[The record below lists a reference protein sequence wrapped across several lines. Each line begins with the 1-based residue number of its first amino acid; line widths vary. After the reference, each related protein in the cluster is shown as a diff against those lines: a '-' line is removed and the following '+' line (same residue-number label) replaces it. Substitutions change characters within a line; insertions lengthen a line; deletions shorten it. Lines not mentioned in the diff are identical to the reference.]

1 MGRAERR
8 ALERRIRSTMRTRS
22 LSHPVPGSVELIGGP
37 MAGWVVRP
45 AAPALRPDWHAGLLE
60 ARAAGLARDDG
71 LPWDAIEEEMRE
83 QYLELVRKEEPP
95 GRYVVDGTRARWTVD
110 G

>member
-45 AAPALRPDWHAGLLE
+45 AAPALRPDWYASFLE
-60 ARAAGLARDDG
+60 SKAAGLAREELG
-71 LPWDAIEEEMRE
+71 LSWDQFGEDARE
-83 QYLELVRKEEPP
+83 AYRAQARELEPP
-95 GRYVVDGTRARWTVD
+95 GRYMQFVKDGR
-110 G
+110 